1 MLSKEVAF
9 ALCRHLLTAVGGVGV
24 AKGVVDASSADAV
37 VGGVMT
43 IMGVVWSVWDKKK
56 TA

>member
-9 ALCRHLLTAVGGVGV
+9 ALCRHLLTAVGSIAV
-24 AKGVVDASSADAV
+24 AKGVVDASSVDAV

-43 IMGVVWSVWDKKK
+43 IMGVIWSVWDKKS
-56 TA
+56 AR

>member
-9 ALCRHLLTAVGGVGV
+9 ALCRHLLTAVGSIGV
-24 AKGVVDASSADAV
+24 AKGVVDASSVDAV

-43 IMGVVWSVWDKKK
+43 IMGVIWSVWDKKS
-56 TA
+56 AR

>member
-9 ALCRHLLTAVGGVGV
+9 ALCRHLLTAVGSIGV
-24 AKGVVDASSADAV
+24 AKGAVDASSADAV

-43 IMGVVWSVWDKKK
+43 IMGVIWSVWDKKS
-56 TA
+56 AR